1 MLIEILVETTD
12 IHRFCFHLM
21 ALYLKVCTRCFK
33 FYFNIHGLYALY
45 SIVRSAMGWTRS
57 MDQTW
62 NPQRCTSIVWR
73 AWNVWKRSGL
83 NWIMTTK
90 FVLLPSRS
98 KKFFFFFFHFF
109 PLHMLCE
116 FDVCEILRKV
126 SKWFWY
132 CHFNYGVLLLHAVT
146 DPLEHRLHL
155 HFIWNLSDHVD
166 WTNVCRHLA
175 KFYHYTGIS
184 IHPRGV
190 LPFPSW
196 GPDFMGMEVAAGPRA
211 SRLKFT

>member
-98 KKFFFFFFHFF
+98 KKFFFFFFIFS
-109 PLHMLCE
+109 LYIC
-116 FDVCEILRKV
+116 CV
-126 SKWFWY
+126 SLMY
-132 CHFNYGVLLLHAVT
+132 V
-146 DPLEHRLHL
+146 
-155 HFIWNLSDHVD
+155 
-166 WTNVCRHLA
+166 
-175 KFYHYTGIS
+175 KFYEKCRNDFDIVILIMEFCS
-184 IHPRGV
+184 CMRWQIH
-190 LPFPSW
+190 
-196 GPDFMGMEVAAGPRA
+196 
-211 SRLKFT
+211 